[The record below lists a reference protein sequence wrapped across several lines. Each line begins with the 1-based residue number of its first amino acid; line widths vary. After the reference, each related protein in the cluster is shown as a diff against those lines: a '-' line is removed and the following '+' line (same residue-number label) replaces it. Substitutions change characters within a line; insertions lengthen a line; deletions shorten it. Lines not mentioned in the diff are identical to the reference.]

1 MREYARLQTAVLLRR
16 LAFQVNRASRCG
28 DADSIHDLRV
38 AIRRLSQCLRV
49 FAQFFPGGSAKKVR
63 RQLRGLMRIAGEVRD
78 RDIAAELLAAAG
90 VPRAA
95 VVTRLE
101 AERRAA
107 VHDLMLEIRRWQSQG
122 FSRKW
127 RSRLE
132 LSE

>member
-16 LAFQVNRASRCG
+16 LAFQVNRASRFG

-49 FAQFFPGGSAKKVR
+49 FAQFFPGGSANKVR
-63 RQLRGLMRIAGEVRD
+63 KQLRGLMRIAGEVRD
-78 RDIAAELLAAAG
+78 RDIAAGLLAAAG

-132 LSE
+132 LIE